1 MGQPLFSSAIFFYF
15 YTHKGQCMKEDS
27 ELYFSEDD
35 SFHEIV
41 KRYEAMVKTNRV
53 AYFDVHEYEKMV
65 DHYILQDRSEEAIN
79 VLRIARKQHPNSS
92 ELTIKKAEIELL
104 TGRYRDAL
112 DDLTSV
118 ENVEKNNP
126 DFYLVKG
133 KALIGSG
140 DTKEALRM
148 FDLFIS
154 KSGDQQL
161 DMLFEVVAILE
172 EHDEF
177 ELACVYLKKGQKIDP
192 TNTQIFGELGFVE
205 EKLNKTEAAI
215 DAYVNMLDA
224 DPFLPFGWSNLG
236 TLYAKLGQNDKAI
249 EAFDYAIALE
259 PDAPFSYFSKA
270 NTLANC
276 ARFEEALSVFFE
288 YAQMEEDTAMAMCCI
303 GECYEKL
310 EDFDNAG
317 IYYRKSLESNP
328 DNADALYGLAVVE
341 LENDNVSE
349 SFDLA
354 TRAIELDPNIPEYW
368 FGFGKLNMRLE
379 KIEEAKAAF
388 ETAVALD
395 PLDFES
401 WLILSEIFA
410 DESLPTGIDVIKRG
424 LDSNAD
430 IAALHYRLAAYYYIL
445 GAIPES
451 LLEFEE
457 GLQLDC
463 ENVEDFFEFC
473 IDAVSDPLFIKML
486 ERYISKSE

>member
-1 MGQPLFSSAIFFYF
+1 
-15 YTHKGQCMKEDS
+15 MKEDS

-35 SFHEIV
+35 NFHEIV

-65 DHYILQDRSEEAIN
+65 DHYILQDRSEDAIS

-92 ELTIKKAEIELL
+92 ELTIKKAEIELFS
-104 TGRYRDAL
+104 GRYSDAL

-118 ENVEKNNP
+118 EAVEKNNP

-133 KALIGSG
+133 KTLIACGN
-140 DTKEALRM
+140 TKEALRM
-148 FDLFIS
+148 FDLVLT
-154 KSGDQQL
+154 KCGDQPL

-172 EHDEF
+172 EHNEF

-192 TNTQIFGELGFVE
+192 DNIQIYGELGFVE
-205 EKLNKTEAAI
+205 EKLNKTEEAI

-270 NTLANC
+270 NALANC
-276 ARFEEALSVFFE
+276 ARFTEALVVFFE
-288 YAQMEEDTAMAMCCI
+288 YAQMEEDTGMAMCCI

-317 IYYRKSLESNP
+317 IYYRKSLESDP
-328 DNADALYGLAVVE
+328 DNSDALYGLAVVE
-341 LENDNVSE
+341 LENDNVEVSY
-349 SFDLA
+349 DLA
-354 TRAIELDPNIPEYW
+354 TRAIELDANIPEYW
-368 FGFGKLNMRLE
+368 FGLGKLNMRLD
-379 KIEEAKAAF
+379 KPDEAKAAF

-410 DESLPTGIDVIKRG
+410 DESLPTGIEIIQRG
-424 LDSNAD
+424 LKENSD
-430 IAALHYRLAAYYYIL
+430 IAALHFRLGAYYYIL
-445 GAIPES
+445 GNISES
-451 LLEFEE
+451 LVEFEA
-457 GLQLDC
+457 GLVLDS
-463 ENVEDFFEFC
+463 ESVEDFFEFC
-473 IDAVSDPLFIKML
+473 IEAVHNPDFIQIL
-486 ERYISKSE
+486 EKYISSPE